1 MSIYKVIIVLFIYV
15 YMSVIPI
22 KYVYTK
28 VVIGVRPQA
37 DVKNLILK
45 IRKIPNIYKNKVKA
59 KSTNQILSGSE
70 KYW

>member
-1 MSIYKVIIVLFIYV
+1 MFIN
-15 YMSVIPI
+15 
-22 KYVYTK
+22 K

-59 KSTNQILSGSE
+59 KSTNQILLGPE

>member
-28 VVIGVRPQA
+28 VVIGVRSQA

>member
-1 MSIYKVIIVLFIYV
+1 
-15 YMSVIPI
+15 MSVIPI

-59 KSTNQILSGSE
+59 KSTNQILSGPE